1 MFTNPAC
8 LLHFCLSLI
17 YKHNPPLFMND
28 QGANIPDNTQDPL
41 QDDGPDTKVEFVPQ
55 EDITAYELAQLLPL
69 FLSPSGGSEVMKLI
83 DQEHPAARHFQVV
96 PD

>member
-1 MFTNPAC
+1 
-8 LLHFCLSLI
+8 
-17 YKHNPPLFMND
+17 MND
-28 QGANIPDNTQDPL
+28 QRANMPDNMQDQL

-69 FLSPSGGSEVMKLI
+69 FLSPSAGSEVMELI
-83 DQEHPAARHFQVV
+83 NQEHTAARHFQVV